1 MEKSLHQMLEDV
13 GLTEKESVL
22 YLTCLQ
28 YGKVT
33 ASTLSRMTGI
43 ARASIYDHM
52 DRLLAKWFIK
62 TWKDSGKSY
71 YSAVD
76 PQNIYVF
83 LNEKKNTIE
92 KQIRTFRDSLDLFD
106 KLKEFT
112 GIVPQ
117 VQYYE
122 WREAL
127 EFFFKQIAA
136 AKYSYSIFSLDN
148 LLKHV
153 YFDIDEILANMSNP
167 TIKGAK
173 RIMAYSPKALE
184 YLKKQVNPNI
194 ERKLLP
200 KGYEMEAEITLYD
213 GVLLQM
219 SFGEK
224 PSILEIKHPIFY
236 KAHKTIFE
244 YLRNSL
250 GKVG

>member
-1 MEKSLHQMLEDV
+1 MKSLHQILEEV
-13 GLTEKESVL
+13 GLNDKESSI
-22 YLTCLQ
+22 YLACLQ

-43 ARASIYDHM
+43 ARASIYDHIG
-52 DRLLAKWFIK
+52 RLVVKWFVKIG
-62 TWKDSGKSY
+62 KDRGKSY

-76 PQNIYVF
+76 PQNIYIF
-83 LNEKKNTIE
+83 LNEKKNAIE
-92 KQIRTFRDSLDLFD
+92 QQLHTFKESLSLFNEIRQ
-106 KLKEFT
+106 FT

-148 LLKHV
+148 LLKHI
-153 YFDIDEILANMSNP
+153 YFGVDEIFANLSNP
-167 TIKGAK
+167 QIKGAK
-173 RIMAYSPKALE
+173 RIMSYSPLAME
-184 YLKKQVNPNI
+184 YLEKQTNPHI
-194 ERKLLP
+194 EWKVLP
-200 KGYEMEAEITLYD
+200 PGYEMAAEITLYD

-219 SFGEK
+219 SFGET

-244 YLRNSL
+244 YIWNSMR
-250 GKVG
+250 K